1 MIFGHKRTVF
11 SIIAEYRIVNYRIL
25 TLKRPFLNRSYRN
38 IFLLEIFF
46 QRFYRDFIKVEKRRR
61 QNSVRLAY
69 RKSIVK
75 MFKFTRSARC
85 DNGNTDA
92 FGDSSCKLKVVALFC
107 PSQSILVKSI
117 SPAPRFSASVAQRT
131 ASIPV
136 GIRPPFK

>member
-25 TLKRPFLNRSYRN
+25 TLKRPFLNGSYRN

-75 MFKFTRSARC
+75 MLQLSRSARC
-85 DNGNTDA
+85 DNGNTDT
-92 FGDSSCKLKVVALFC
+92 FGDSSCKLKVVALFLTVAVHTRQEYFAC
-107 PSQSILVKSI
+107 AALFRLSRPKDRVNSRGDS
-117 SPAPRFSASVAQRT
+117 SAV
-131 ASIPV
+131 
-136 GIRPPFK
+136 

>member
-75 MFKFTRSARC
+75 MFQLTRSARC

-92 FGDSSCKLKVVALFC
+92 FGDSSCKLKVIALF
-107 PSQSILVKSI
+107 
-117 SPAPRFSASVAQRT
+117 
-131 ASIPV
+131 
-136 GIRPPFK
+136 